1 MEVINTFL
9 AFKTL
14 DTTQE
19 LDTKTAEFLNDLF
32 GTLDKNKKNKKFS
45 KKPNI
50 NILKNQK
57 IQNKKDNIINKVNL
71 ILNKLSETN
80 IDNLIVEFIEN
91 INQVDIDDYELILK
105 AFYLKII
112 GEINFVAIYLQFL
125 KIIDSL
131 YNKVQSYNL
140 HFFISIVESKFKLD
154 YTDFDIEPDN
164 KLNWVRDLDGE
175 TKRIN
180 NQILIKNLINQKFVS
195 DALIDL
201 CDNIIL
207 NQTVFLA
214 DIYFW
219 FDTRKISNDYLNKIK
234 LLLQKQNI
242 TPRETVLLENLIAQP
257 TQNVDDVLQK
267 SQCTNNLILSSTNI
281 DTLKLECE
289 NIIEEYLL
297 VKSLDDIVYFITNRC
312 TDAITK
318 NKFCEFLIDKYFMS
332 NKESGCD
339 IIELI
344 KQLVK
349 DQTLFKSNLSRGL
362 LLIYNTWKDKI
373 IDYNSPNGKMKQ
385 LLIVLKNI
393 GITKGIEYIIE
404 LYKV

>member
-14 DTTQE
+14 DNTQE
-19 LDTKTAEFLNDLF
+19 LDTKTVEYLNDLF
-32 GTLDKNKKNKKFS
+32 GTLDKNKKNKKIS

-57 IQNKKDNIINKVNL
+57 IQNKKDNVVNKVNL

-80 IDNLIVEFIEN
+80 IDNLIVEFIDN

-112 GEINFVAIYLQFL
+112 GEINFITIYLQFL
-125 KIIDSL
+125 KIINL
-131 YNKVQSYNL
+131 IYNKVQSYNL
-140 HFFISIVESKFKLD
+140 NFFISIVESKFKLD

-164 KLNWVRDLDGE
+164 KLDWVRDLDGE
-175 TKRIN
+175 IKRIN

-195 DALIDL
+195 DALTES
-201 CDNIIL
+201 CDNIIV
-207 NQTVFLA
+207 NQTVFLP

-219 FDTRKISNDYLNKIK
+219 FDTRKISDDYLNKIK

-242 TPRETVLLENLIAQP
+242 TPRETVLLENLINQP
-257 TQNVDDVLQK
+257 KQNSTEFLHK
-267 SQCTNNLILSSTNI
+267 SQCANNLKLGSPNV
-281 DTLKLECE
+281 DTMKLECE

-297 VKSLDDIVYFITNRC
+297 VKSLDDVVYFITNRC

-332 NKESGCD
+332 NKEGASD

-344 KQLVK
+344 KQLIK

-362 LLIYNTWKDKI
+362 LLIYNTWKDRT
-373 IDYNSPNGKMKQ
+373 IDYNTPNGKMKQ

-393 GITKGIEYIIE
+393 GITKSIEYIIE
-404 LYKV
+404 IYKV